1 METTRKLPVS
11 AVFLGMLGAVV
22 GGLIGAFGG
31 GAIGALLASAM
42 HVSSREGE
50 SGYFVVFIALIGI
63 VIATPAAVIGILY
76 WRGVRKIWL
85 LLGTIAS
92 IGGILLIV
100 AAGFG
105 IWYSAQPHYLN
116 ANGST
121 PRLEFE
127 IKPPPGVSVQ
137 SLAGARAELDTD
149 RNVMPADWSGENKNP
164 GVRAGAVD
172 LAFRTSK
179 RLFVLKFSNG
189 EDHIFNLGLPAN
201 PMKPQYRQ
209 WSEWSNPA
217 FTAKGGAQPERNS
230 GSSDYQIRYRV
241 DYQ

>member
-1 METTRKLPVS
+1 MLA
-11 AVFLGMLGAVV
+11 AVI

-31 GAIGALLASAM
+31 GGIGTLLASAM

-50 SGYFVVFIALIGI
+50 SGYFVIFVALIGI
-63 VIATPAAVIGILY
+63 VIATPLAVLLTLY
-76 WRGVRKIWL
+76 CRGVRRVWL

-92 IGGILLIV
+92 IGGILLV
-100 AAGFG
+100 AAAGFG
-105 IWYSAQPHYLN
+105 IWYSARPHYLN
-116 ANGST
+116 LNGPT

-127 IKPPPGVSVQ
+127 IKPPQGASVQ
-137 SLAGARAELDTD
+137 SLADARAELDTD
-149 RNVMPADWSGENKNP
+149 RNVMPADWSSDKSNS

-189 EDHIFNLGLPAN
+189 EDHIFNLKLPAN
-201 PMKPQYRQ
+201 PLKPPYR
-209 WSEWSNPA
+209 EWSDWKNPD
-217 FTAKGGAQPERNS
+217 FTAKPGEQPTRNR
-230 GSSDYQIRYRV
+230 GTNDYQIRYRV

>member
-1 METTRKLPVS
+1 VEAQRKLPIG
-11 AVFLGMLGAVV
+11 AVLLGMLAAVI

-63 VIATPAAVIGILY
+63 VIATPGAVVLTLY
-76 WRGVRKIWL
+76 WRGVRSVWL

-92 IGGILLIV
+92 IGGILLII

-116 ANGST
+116 LNGPT

-127 IKPPPGVSVQ
+127 IKPPQGISVQ
-137 SLAGARAELDTD
+137 SLGDARAELDTD
-149 RNVMPADWSGENKNP
+149 RNVMPANWTSDNSNS

-189 EDHIFNLGLPAN
+189 EDHIFNLKLPAN
-201 PMKPQYRQ
+201 PMKPPYRQ
-209 WSEWSNPA
+209 WSDWKHPD
-217 FTAKGGAQPERNS
+217 FTAKSGEQPTRS
-230 GSSDYQIRYRV
+230 AGSSGYQIRYRV

>member
-1 METTRKLPVS
+1 MLA
-11 AVFLGMLGAVV
+11 AVI

-63 VIATPAAVIGILY
+63 VIAMPAAVLLTLY
-76 WRGVRKIWL
+76 WRGVRSVWL

-92 IGGILLIV
+92 IVGIFLII

-116 ANGST
+116 LNGPT

-127 IKPPPGVSVQ
+127 IKPPEGISVQ
-137 SLAGARAELDTD
+137 SLSDARAELDTD
-149 RNVMPADWSGENKNP
+149 RNVMPADWSSDKSNSE
-164 GVRAGAVD
+164 VRAGMVD

-179 RLFVLKFSNG
+179 RLFVLKFPNG
-189 EDHIFNLGLPAN
+189 EDHIFNLKLPAN
-201 PMKPQYRQ
+201 PMKAQYK
-209 WSEWSNPA
+209 EWSSWQNPD
-217 FTAKGGAQPERNS
+217 FTAKPDAQPTRFS
-230 GSSDYQIRYRV
+230 GTNAYQIRYRV